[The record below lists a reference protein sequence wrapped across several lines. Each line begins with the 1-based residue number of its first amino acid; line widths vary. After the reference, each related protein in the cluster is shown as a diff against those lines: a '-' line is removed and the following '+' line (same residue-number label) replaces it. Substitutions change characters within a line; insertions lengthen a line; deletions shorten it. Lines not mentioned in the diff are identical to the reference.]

1 MNQAERQALR
11 EKHAKCD
18 HCGLCDGC
26 PSEYP
31 CDVIKYIDAVELH
44 KALLEATE
52 PVSETDPKLSEFPAC
67 DQDHPAWQKFFPY
80 FVYCPKCGEKL

>member
-1 MNQAERQALR
+1 MTPEELKAMR

-31 CDVIKYIDAVELH
+31 CDVIKVLNELEMWV
-44 KALLEATE
+44 KE
-52 PVSETDPKLSEFPAC
+52 
-67 DQDHPAWQKFFPY
+67 
-80 FVYCPKCGEKL
+80 

>member
-11 EKHAKCD
+11 EKHVKCD

-26 PSEYP
+26 PSEWP
-31 CDVIKYIDAVELH
+31 CEVIRDLDKP
-44 KALLEATE
+44 E